1 MCMEC
6 NRLVEVLI
14 TEGFDST
21 SPRAM
26 EEAENPNSG
35 SSSAKD
41 VDMDE
46 TSEKPSKGKW
56 PPPHPPKK
64 NIKILGQFSFGF
76 YVFKDL

>member
-1 MCMEC
+1 
-6 NRLVEVLI
+6 
-14 TEGFDST
+14 
-21 SPRAM
+21 M

-46 TSEKPSKGKW
+46 TSKKPSKGKW

-64 NIKILGQFSFGF
+64 K
-76 YVFKDL
+76 Y